1 MTDHFNHNP
10 NLFTASGC
18 LSGPALE
25 MKAKGLLTGKDLDR
39 ANEHLNGCGFCS
51 DALEGLQIWL
61 ASQTER
67 GEAVIKE
74 NYSPGK
80 TEFVSKPVDFN
91 TKISQLNER
100 LLRKME
106 AGHPPIVEKSRR
118 MPVYGWVAIAASLLL
133 FVGIYLTLDLKTVRP
148 QQPLALEKEQPSGK
162 SEAVNTLPDS
172 VQKPIPESPPAPGN
186 PKPPAV
192 RSHSESGARSA
203 ENRVVEDSEEAG
215 LAMKSSSGIVPE
227 QPQVLTFSGND
238 KSVSRD
244 NPAPVVAGLSTD
256 GTKKATD
263 TGAKVA
269 EGITVTAYAIPKQR
283 VSGRYGSVEKKA
295 VGNNGKTS
303 VAVKTEEEVNTPFT
317 IVEQMPEFPGGSEA
331 MNKFLS
337 DNLHY
342 PSQAEKDSVSGT
354 VYLRFVVETSGRV
367 SNIKV
372 LRGIG
377 GGCDEEAVRV
387 VKLMPDWIPG
397 RQNGKKVDVQFTLP
411 IRFRLNR

>member
-133 FVGIYLTLDLKTVRP
+133 FVGIYLTLELKTVRQ
-148 QQPLALEKEQPSGK
+148 QQPLALEKAQPSGK

-172 VQKPIPESPPAPGN
+172 GRKPVPESPPAPGGFAAGSAWPGPLSPGSGSRQSEPCLHHSAQ
-186 PKPPAV
+186 PKSCFGF
-192 RSHSESGARSA
+192 RTSLRH
-203 ENRVVEDSEEAG
+203 
-215 LAMKSSSGIVPE
+215 
-227 QPQVLTFSGND
+227 
-238 KSVSRD
+238 
-244 NPAPVVAGLSTD
+244 
-256 GTKKATD
+256 
-263 TGAKVA
+263 
-269 EGITVTAYAIPKQR
+269 EGQTR
-283 VSGRYGSVEKKA
+283 
-295 VGNNGKTS
+295 
-303 VAVKTEEEVNTPFT
+303 
-317 IVEQMPEFPGGSEA
+317 
-331 MNKFLS
+331 
-337 DNLHY
+337 
-342 PSQAEKDSVSGT
+342 
-354 VYLRFVVETSGRV
+354 
-367 SNIKV
+367 
-372 LRGIG
+372 
-377 GGCDEEAVRV
+377 
-387 VKLMPDWIPG
+387 
-397 RQNGKKVDVQFTLP
+397 
-411 IRFRLNR
+411 